1 MGNKTCFIACP
12 IGSIDSSER
21 KNSDFLLSNI
31 INPALTNFDIKRS
44 DLISSSNKITEEIEQ
59 FLLNSDLVIV
69 DLSSHNPNVFYELGF
84 RHALQRPTIIMI
96 KSDEKIP
103 FDLSTHRTIHYSDK
117 HLDVQSAIQQIKDT
131 VSTFS
136 ESDFN
141 FSKSEV
147 NANNTELGS
156 INRHLLD
163 LKSSVA
169 DIQSYLN
176 ELPQSNDQ
184 ELPADAITKMMDSA
198 FKDPENFE
206 KVIQTMNKLNQ

>member
-1 MGNKTCFIACP
+1 MYVFHYTKIRQP
-12 IGSIDSSER
+12 
-21 KNSDFLLSNI
+21 
-31 INPALTNFDIKRS
+31 
-44 DLISSSNKITEEIEQ
+44 LI
-59 FLLNSDLVIV
+59 
-69 DLSSHNPNVFYELGF
+69 
-84 RHALQRPTIIMI
+84 
-96 KSDEKIP
+96 
-103 FDLSTHRTIHYSDK
+103 
-117 HLDVQSAIQQIKDT
+117 
-131 VSTFS
+131 
-136 ESDFN
+136 
-141 FSKSEV
+141 
-147 NANNTELGS
+147 GS